1 MKGVVECVPLSP
13 SDRTDSSRPKRS
25 RNSNFELSV
34 GGGGGGGGGKKK
46 KLY

>member
-13 SDRTDSSRPKRS
+13 SADSSRPKRS
-25 RNSNFELSV
+25 RNSDSELSV
-34 GGGGGGGGGKKK
+34 GGRGGGGGKKK